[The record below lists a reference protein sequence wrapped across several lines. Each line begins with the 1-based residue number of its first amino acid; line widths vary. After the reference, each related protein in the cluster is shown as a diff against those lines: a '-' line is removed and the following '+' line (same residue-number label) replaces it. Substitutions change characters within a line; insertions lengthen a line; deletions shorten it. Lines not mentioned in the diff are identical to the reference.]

1 MQKQDWVTEVAWL
14 KVLAGVKHL
23 SREARE
29 RYMIWWEKSYRQI
42 GLFRYDLWRQ
52 MFCAS

>member
-23 SREARE
+23 SREA
-29 RYMIWWEKSYRQI
+29 
-42 GLFRYDLWRQ
+42 LHDLVGKIL
-52 MFCAS
+52 